1 MLKSRFGLD
10 AVKTTSTDDV
20 GAVVG
25 RQQIPASQDLGLPG
39 AGQQLLGTND
49 LVFDTVALVWCKPPK
64 VFIDDT
70 PRAPPATCL
79 PQLAGGD
86 RYVVKA
92 RGVRFWTISAPTV
105 DMAWDEVHRLCEAS
119 DYDVR
124 DVVLELERVDA
135 VPVVR
140 RRPGPILS
148 REEVRARLLG
158 RGAA

>member
-1 MLKSRFGLD
+1 MLKSTFGLD
-10 AVKTTSTDDV
+10 AVTTTSTDDV

-25 RQQIPASQDLGLPG
+25 RQPIPATQDLGLPG
-39 AGQQLLGTND
+39 ANQQVLGTND
-49 LVFDTVALVWCKPPK
+49 LVYDVAALVWMRPPPPP
-64 VFIDDT
+64 IEA

-105 DMAWDEVHRLCEAS
+105 DAAWDEVHRLCEAN

-124 DVVLELERVDA
+124 DVVLELERIEPT
-135 VPVVR
+135 PVVR

-148 REEVRARLLG
+148 RDEVRRRLLG
-158 RGAA
+158 RSAA